1 MIETRFNIPGR
12 YSPLMW
18 IPLLMFISILWM
30 SGCYYD
36 IEQDLYGGESPCNTI
51 DVNFSGVVNPII
63 ANNCLSC
70 HNVGLANGNV
80 RLDSYTEIKKYVDNG
95 KLLSSIKRDEINAK
109 AMPPVPAAPLGNC
122 QVEQIE
128 VWINAG
134 APNN

>member
-1 MIETRFNIPGR
+1 MIETRLNIPR
-12 YSPLMW
+12 SFSPRMW
-18 IPLLMFISILWM
+18 IPLLMLISIVWM

-36 IEQDLYGGESPCNTI
+36 IEQDLYGGGSPCNTT

-70 HNVGLANGNV
+70 HNAGLANGNV
-80 RLDSYTEIKKYVDNG
+80 RLDSYTEIKKYADNG
-95 KLLSSIKRDEINAK
+95 KLLSSIKRDGTIAK
-109 AMPPVPAAPLGNC
+109 AMPPDAPLGNC
-122 QVEQIE
+122 RVNQIE